1 MRWEKKRE
9 YADRRKRRL
18 GLDGSDGG
26 RQRNPLGVASALD
39 GASNWQWGRSG
50 HEVRVDGCGCA
61 TAFVDT
67 PDDEGL
73 ASPAITS
80 SKDVFVASV
89 VVGGVCLDVASRVLL
104 KAELLD
110 GSGLGAEETKCKK
123 AESAEQ
129 QWSVAFRQAAMS

>member
-1 MRWEKKRE
+1 
-9 YADRRKRRL
+9 
-18 GLDGSDGG
+18 
-26 RQRNPLGVASALD
+26 
-39 GASNWQWGRSG
+39 
-50 HEVRVDGCGCA
+50 
-61 TAFVDT
+61 
-67 PDDEGL
+67 
-73 ASPAITS
+73 
-80 SKDVFVASV
+80 V